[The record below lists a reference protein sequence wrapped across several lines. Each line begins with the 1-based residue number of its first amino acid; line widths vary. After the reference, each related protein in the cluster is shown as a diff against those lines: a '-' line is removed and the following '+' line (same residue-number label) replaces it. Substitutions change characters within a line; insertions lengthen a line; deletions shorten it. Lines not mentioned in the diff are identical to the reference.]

1 MLHFIETP
9 IFTKQVLKLLDDEAY
24 KEGHLTKV
32 RVSVFGLSII
42 L

>member
-24 KEGHLTKV
+24 KELQEK
-32 RVSVFGLSII
+32 SNQ
-42 L
+42 